1 MIPLLSVQGNRQVPC
16 ELFALLFR
24 PDSRPT
30 SQSRRPVEIAYIG
43 KHKKT
48 QVLRSG
54 RRFCRPNPVSGKA
67 LIHTDSP
74 SSPCPALVA
83 VNCAAR
89 SVRKALTFG
98 EPAVFSPL

>member
-1 MIPLLSVQGNRQVPC
+1 
-16 ELFALLFR
+16 
-24 PDSRPT
+24 
-30 SQSRRPVEIAYIG
+30 
-43 KHKKT
+43 
-48 QVLRSG
+48 
-54 RRFCRPNPVSGKA
+54 VSGKA